1 MGEMEIVY
9 ELKVVNGKITGAQ
22 KMPFGDAPIVD
33 GKIEGDQFELIVEME
48 SFGNLQRRT
57 VTGKIVE
64 NELHIV
70 PAMPGPPPGM
80 GPGGQGRPEGGGPP
94 GARPAGGPPGG
105 GPGGTPGSFMG
116 GPVIARRGAPTPSY
130 RAPSG
135 DYRSLPKVELP
146 TLKEL
151 PVIAALHLAECLG
164 SDATVVAL
172 MVDSGVHRQKSEFI
186 KNMGFPGW
194 LPI

>member
-1 MGEMEIVY
+1 MGEMELVY

-48 SFGNLQRRT
+48 SFGNLQRRI
-57 VTGKIVE
+57 VTGKIVGD
-64 NELHIV
+64 ELHIV

-94 GARPAGGPPGG
+94 GARPPGPPGE
-105 GPGGTPGSFMG
+105 GPGGAPRRFMS

-130 RAPSG
+130 CAPS
-135 DYRSLPKVELP
+135 
-146 TLKEL
+146 
-151 PVIAALHLAECLG
+151 
-164 SDATVVAL
+164 
-172 MVDSGVHRQKSEFI
+172 VD
-186 KNMGFPGW
+186 
-194 LPI
+194 